1 MPTIHI
7 LTQYV
12 WPDAAPTA
20 IYAEDLA
27 TSLQSAGFEVRLV
40 GGTGDYRALRR
51 EKPAIPI
58 VYIDHF
64 HGRRGSLVQTF
75 VEYASVKRAF
85 QKYIEEFVWRGGEL
99 TARAEQVSRSGSLV
113 ILASIGALALG
124 ALLLLTR
131 WRETKRQPLAT
142 QAGEVTAQEDYSADE
157 LEITVQG
164 LRDLHHADGES
175 S

>member
-1 MPTIHI
+1 MNPAAQPLGALLWWRTILLI
-7 LTQYV
+7 CAIVLAAEAGALTF
-12 WPDAAPTA
+12 
-20 IYAEDLA
+20 L
-27 TSLQSAGFEVRLV
+27 TSLWRRPWYERLLALAPLAV
-40 GGTGDYRALRR
+40 FVWAVLAARQAHDAYAAMQDYATFIRAH
-51 EKPAIPI
+51 
-58 VYIDHF
+58 Y
-64 HGRRGSLVQTF
+64 S
-75 VEYASVKRAF
+75 
-85 QKYIEEFVWRGGEL
+85 EEFVWRGGEL

>member
-1 MPTIHI
+1 MDPAAQALDALLWWRNLLLVCVII
-7 LTQYV
+7 LV
-12 WPDAAPTA
+12 
-20 IYAEDLA
+20 AEAGALTFL
-27 TSLQSAGFEVRLV
+27 TSLWRRPWYERLLALAPLAV
-40 GGTGDYRALRR
+40 FVWAMLAARQAHEAYLAMQDYANFIRAHY
-51 EKPAIPI
+51 P
-58 VYIDHF
+58 
-64 HGRRGSLVQTF
+64 
-75 VEYASVKRAF
+75 
-85 QKYIEEFVWRGGEL
+85 EEFVWRGGEL
-99 TARAEQVSRSGSLV
+99 TAAAEQINRSGSLV

-142 QAGEVTAQEDYSADE
+142 PAGEAVAQEDYSADE

>member
-1 MPTIHI
+1 MDPATQALDALLWWRTILLI
-7 LTQYV
+7 CAIVLLSEASVLTF
-12 WPDAAPTA
+12 
-20 IYAEDLA
+20 L
-27 TSLQSAGFEVRLV
+27 TSLWRRPWYERLLALAPLAV
-40 GGTGDYRALRR
+40 FVWAVLAARQAHDAYVAMQDYATFIRAH
-51 EKPAIPI
+51 
-58 VYIDHF
+58 Y
-64 HGRRGSLVQTF
+64 S
-75 VEYASVKRAF
+75 
-85 QKYIEEFVWRGGEL
+85 EEFVWRGGEL

-113 ILASIGALALG
+113 ILASIVALALG